1 MANKTL
7 ITNVA
12 QKQED
17 GSLGAPITFGAD
29 FADIVDGR
37 AGGENFSLQQFYDH
51 YMNFMKNGY
60 FVTSGTNTP
69 VNNHVTLWFDTSQSN
84 QQVATVSE

>member
-7 ITNVA
+7 ITDIA

-17 GSLGAPITFGAD
+17 GSLGAPYDIGAD

-37 AGGENFSLQQFYDH
+37 AGGEGYTLQQFYDH
-51 YMNFMKNGY
+51 YINFMKNGY
-60 FVTSGTNTP
+60 FVASGSTQP
-69 VNNHVTLWFDTSQSN
+69 VNNHIMLWFDTSQSN
-84 QQVATVSE
+84 QQVATISE